1 VLVVRHPLTRM
12 VGLWMHYCWVREKP
26 DFLGR
31 DDLTWPEFVLACA
44 EDHPGHLGWF
54 YRWTITRLIEP
65 VDRLDGTI
73 RYEQLEQGL
82 REWTGDV
89 SLESP
94 YHKPLELNNWYADD
108 RIRDLA
114 TAWGQADRLRFGY

>member
-1 VLVVRHPLTRM
+1 MLRR
-12 VGLWMHYCWVREKP
+12 
-26 DFLGR
+26 
-31 DDLTWPEFVLACA
+31 DLTWPQFVLACA
-44 EDHPGHLGWF
+44 EDHPGVLRWF

-73 RYEQLEQGL
+73 RYERLGDDLRSVLEADVDL
-82 REWTGDV
+82 SAAYHDPIEPAEWYGD
-89 SLESP
+89 E
-94 YHKPLELNNWYADD
+94 